1 MLPLLLHLIGLIYA
15 TSSWTGKIA
24 NYPNTAL
31 CIWVII
37 SIILFF
43 VALPIYVN
51 KKRKAYD
58 ENKILELPNFTKTL
72 NCFEWG
78 IVAWISLLQATV
90 DPANIIFPS
99 YKETIE
105 QTLPMIISLSV
116 YLILFKIA
124 MKEFYRLEQPILD
137 PEQTSQDFFRARLTP
152 VILVTPP
159 IILWLLIED
168 ITKGNL
174 KIIHELT
181 LIAYAPLFFLL
192 LFTISPRLFNWAW
205 KSEDSEL
212 ENLNKEIFLLSEKT
226 QTPIGGIKI
235 WNTFGEPVA
244 NAAVAG
250 LSKKYRYV
258 YITKYMTE
266 LFSEEQIKAVVGHEL
281 GHLKLGHIK
290 TYVLYSIMAILLIL
304 LYRIIV
310 YLYFP
315 QFDIEN
321 FWYSL
326 IEGIIFVFLFL
337 SSFTALSRYSEHQ
350 SDLFSSINTNKDK
363 FIETLTIIDTTT
375 EKKSLLP
382 DWLMLHPTN
391 QKRIQ
396 KILELSEINNTKL
409 LQQAQYIRYAM
420 FAMILVLILSSW
432 QIGKP
437 IKQIHSLYKAVQAGN
452 AQLIDKLFNSMPEWL
467 RKHPEVLKL
476 KT

>member
-1 MLPLLLHLIGLIYA
+1 
-15 TSSWTGKIA
+15 
-24 NYPNTAL
+24 
-31 CIWVII
+31 
-37 SIILFF
+37 
-43 VALPIYVN
+43 
-51 KKRKAYD
+51 
-58 ENKILELPNFTKTL
+58 
-72 NCFEWG
+72 
-78 IVAWISLLQATV
+78 
-90 DPANIIFPS
+90 
-99 YKETIE
+99 
-105 QTLPMIISLSV
+105 
-116 YLILFKIA
+116 
-124 MKEFYRLEQPILD
+124 
-137 PEQTSQDFFRARLTP
+137 
-152 VILVTPP
+152 
-159 IILWLLIED
+159 
-168 ITKGNL
+168 
-174 KIIHELT
+174 
-181 LIAYAPLFFLL
+181 
-192 LFTISPRLFNWAW
+192 
-205 KSEDSEL
+205 
-212 ENLNKEIFLLSEKT
+212 
-226 QTPIGGIKI
+226 
-235 WNTFGEPVA
+235 
-244 NAAVAG
+244 
-250 LSKKYRYV
+250 
-258 YITKYMTE
+258 
-266 LFSEEQIKAVVGHEL
+266 
-281 GHLKLGHIK
+281 
-290 TYVLYSIMAILLIL
+290 MAILIIL

-363 FIETLTIIDTTT
+363 FIETLTIIDTTA